1 MAHRALAIFR
11 RRLFAGLT
19 ILSLLLCLAT
29 VALWVR
35 SYWRSDILF
44 RFSGDAQ
51 SAQAFGMASNL
62 GELFLFADPYPAASD
77 LLKQGWNFNTGPSS
91 ADETIASFAGNFPP
105 GRSAHFLGF
114 GFGHNPAP
122 NRTDMYVAPHWFVAL
137 LFAALPAV
145 RLRSILRTRRQNRRN
160 RAGLCQHCG
169 YDLRATPQGG
179 RCPECGHAAA
189 AAPASQRLTAP
200 RSS

>member
-19 ILSLLLCLAT
+19 ILSLVLCLAT

-35 SYWRSDILF
+35 SYWRSDTLY
-44 RFSGDAQ
+44 RFSSDAQ
-51 SAQAFGMASNL
+51 SAQAFGMWSRF
-62 GELFLFADPYPAASD
+62 GELALWANHYPAG
-77 LLKQGWNFNTGPSS
+77 LYGLKQGWDFRTRHSS
-91 ADETIASFAGNFPP
+91 ADETIATFPSNFPQR
-105 GRSAHFLGF
+105 RSAHFLGF
-114 GFGHNPAP
+114 GFAHQSSPYRA
-122 NRTDMYVAPHWFVAL
+122 DVYVAPHWSLAL

-145 RLRSILRTRRQNRRN
+145 RLRSMLRTRRQNRRN

-179 RCPECGHAAA
+179 RCPECGHATAA
-189 AAPASQRLTAP
+189 VAQ
-200 RSS
+200 